1 MLPEHLD
8 LEDDSMEWAE
18 PTYSRTRVDAAG
30 RTLLANDVSDDELDE
45 ALTVINN
52 WRSSHSYPL
61 NTFQMGLRQKI
72 QHLVPPW
79 IVAQRIKRLPAIA
92 LKLHLSK
99 SMKLSQMQ
107 DIGGCRAVVQGVSH
121 VNELVSIYQSSR
133 MKHELI
139 RPTDYIKDPRAT
151 GYRSVHLIYRYHGEK
166 EKESYSGLRIE
177 MQLRSRLQHA
187 WATAVETIG
196 DFVGEALKS
205 NLGSVAWRRFFFL
218 MASAI
223 ANEENSPPP
232 PNAPPNH
239 KELIGE
245 LRDSARALN
254 VERTLQAFGKIAET
268 RIGTKGADFFL
279 VATNP
284 TGKSVE
290 ITGFARRESE
300 KAMEQYAE
308 VEKSFK
314 GIPGAQVVLV
324 SVDSLAKLRRAYP
337 SYFLESRVFLSAMK
351 RAIRR

>member
-1 MLPEHLD
+1 MA
-8 LEDDSMEWAE
+8 WAE
-18 PTYSRTRVDAAG
+18 PIYSRTRVDEAG
-30 RTLLANDVSDDELDE
+30 RTLLDDNASDESFDE

-61 NTFQMGLRQKI
+61 NTFQMGLRQKV
-72 QHLVPPW
+72 QHVAGPW

-92 LKLHLSK
+92 LKLELSK
-99 SMKLSQMQ
+99 TMKLSQMQ
-107 DIGGCRAVVQGVSH
+107 DIGGCRAVVQGVSQ
-121 VNELVSIYQSSR
+121 VNELVALYEASN
-133 MKHELI
+133 MKHELV
-139 RPTDYIKDPRAT
+139 RHTDYIQEPRST

-166 EKESYSGLRIE
+166 EKKIYSGLRIE

-196 DFVGEALKS
+196 DFIGEALKS
-205 NLGSVAWRRFFFL
+205 NLGSVAWRRFFLL

-223 ANEENSPPP
+223 ASEENSPPP
-232 PNAPPNH
+232 PNTPTIR

-245 LRDSARALN
+245 LRESAKALN

-290 ITGFARRESE
+290 VTGFARRDSE
-300 KAMEQYAE
+300 KAMEQYAA
-308 VEKSFK
+308 VERAFK
-314 GIPGAQVVLV
+314 EIPGAQVVLV

-351 RAIRR
+351 RAVRR